1 MNKLQTIDEHII
13 IRETSGYS
21 LIEKVDV
28 IDVPEVIEFLR
39 VVHNYLKMERLIKTH
54 K

>member
-1 MNKLQTIDEHII
+1 MNKLQIIDEHII
-13 IRETSGYS
+13 IRETTGYS

-28 IDVPEVIEFLR
+28 LDLPEVIEFLQ
-39 VVHNYLKMERLIKTH
+39 VVHNYLKMERLIKEH